1 MAVVKYQMT
10 NEKWTPVMK
19 AITLNKAACL
29 LTLALFVPSLHSC
42 KSETAKSDPNAG
54 APAQNQ
60 TSPQPDSQQANET
73 VVQAPSEFKEV
84 FVGSIDDRHAVRM
97 ELERKGADL
106 TGDYFYE
113 RAGAFNSAM
122 RTLELKGRIDGDGN
136 VTLTE
141 TAYMMGNPRKT
152 GEFKGK
158 LDGLSANGD
167 VRLRFSGS
175 WTGGKEGKQMQFSL
189 RQLRFDLG
197 GMKLGEK
204 KEKSANKKLRYEID
218 TALPHLADADSAR
231 VENFNQAVA
240 KLVARKTGEFK
251 NAVDEMPSEET
262 AAKQDAKSAPP
273 PNSMG
278 VSYEITAASR
288 DFISVLFSFYEYTG
302 GAHPNT
308 TTESFNY
315 DLNRNA
321 PVSLADLF
329 TPNSNFLKV
338 ISDYSIMELKKLETV
353 SYAEEGAGPK
363 IENFHS
369 WNITPLGLKITFDR
383 YQVGSYAVGEHEVVV
398 PYSVLKPIIRPDGL
412 LAQFAK

>member
-1 MAVVKYQMT
+1 MALKKT
-10 NEKWTPVMK
+10 
-19 AITLNKAACL
+19 ACL
-29 LTLALFVPSLHSC
+29 LTLALFVPSIQSC
-42 KSETAKSDPNAG
+42 KSETAKSDPNAV

-60 TSPQPDSQQANET
+60 TSPRGDSQQPNET

-84 FVGSIDDRHAVRM
+84 FVGTIDDRHSIHM

-106 TGDYFYE
+106 TGSYFYE

-141 TAYMMGNPRKT
+141 TAYGADNPRKT
-152 GEFKGK
+152 GEFRGK

-167 VRLRFSGS
+167 VRLRFSGL
-175 WTGGKEGKQMQFSL
+175 WAGGKDGKHMPFSL

-197 GMKLGEK
+197 GLKLEEK
-204 KEKSANKKLRYEID
+204 KEKSANKKLRYEND
-218 TALPHLADADSAR
+218 TALPQLAGADSAR
-231 VENFNQAVA
+231 VEKFNQAVA

-251 NAVDEMPSEET
+251 KAVDEIAGEEA

-278 VSYEITAASR
+278 VSYKITAASK

-329 TPNSNFLKV
+329 TPNSNYLKV

-383 YQVGSYAVGEHEVVV
+383 YQVGAYAAGEHEVVV